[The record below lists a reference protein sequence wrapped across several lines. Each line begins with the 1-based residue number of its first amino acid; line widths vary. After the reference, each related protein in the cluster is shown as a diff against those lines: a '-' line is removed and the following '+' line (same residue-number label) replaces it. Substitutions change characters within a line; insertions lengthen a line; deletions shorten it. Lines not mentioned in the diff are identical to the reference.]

1 MPVQIRSGNTFRNS
15 LVLLTCVILVAIVP
29 ADLSAAL
36 LADVDNSGPPAIGTV
51 VDLNAITL
59 PDSYGNEQKLGAIAG
74 SGTRVIAF
82 IGTECPMAKLYGP
95 RLRDLAKQFAAR
107 TESGPVVS
115 FIGVCSNVQDSLTEV
130 QAYTNRSGIEFPILM
145 DSDQK
150 LADLL
155 GVTRTPEVVV
165 LDDQA
170 VIRYRGRI
178 DDQYGVGVAKLAPT
192 SKYLVDAVE
201 QLIAG
206 SEIRQPETKSTG
218 CLIGRRRRPE
228 SRGEITYSRH
238 IAPIFN
244 QRCVECHRD
253 GEIAPFSLTRYEE
266 TRGWEFMIAE
276 VVRDERMPP
285 WNANPDHG
293 QFRNDARLTDEEKTL
308 IRTWIE
314 NGSPEGDPKEL
325 PDAPTFTKGWRI
337 PEPDLIIP
345 VRSEPFEVP
354 ATGVV
359 DYQYF
364 QVDPGFTEDKYVIAA
379 EARPGN
385 TAVVHHIIAFLQLPG
400 EKGISLG
407 RMLIGYAPGTSPL
420 VFSDD
425 TAIRIPAGSKI
436 LFEMHYTPNGT
447 AQSDLSQIAMKFVDG
462 SKVRN
467 EVVGLEALNER
478 LTIPAN
484 AANHVITAQERFR
497 EDTTLLSLTP
507 HMHLR
512 GKAFRYEALYPDG
525 TKEILLDV
533 PRYDFNWQLRYE
545 FSEPRLMPAGTVVT
559 CIAAFDN
566 SSDNPN
572 NPDPDKDVRW
582 GQQSWE
588 EMMIGFFTG
597 IRPLAR

>member
-1 MPVQIRSGNTFRNS
+1 MQVQIRIVNTVRVHSFLLCFS
-15 LVLLTCVILVAIVP
+15 LLFAGFP
-29 ADLSAAL
+29 ADVGASE
-36 LADVDNSGPPAIGTV
+36 PPAIGTA
-51 VDLNAITL
+51 VDLSDLAL
-59 PDSYGNEQKLGAIAG
+59 PDSYGNEQKFSSIAG
-74 SGTRVIAF
+74 SGVSVIAF

-95 RLRDLAKQFAAR
+95 RLRDLAQEFGRR
-107 TESGPVVS
+107 TDAGQKVS
-115 FIGVCSNVQDSLTEV
+115 FIGVCSNIQDTLTEV
-130 QAYTNRSGIEFPILM
+130 QAYANRSGIEFPVLM

-150 LADLL
+150 LADQL

-165 LDDQA
+165 LDEQG

-178 DDQYGVGVAKLAPT
+178 DDQYGVGVAKLSPT
-192 SKYLVDAVE
+192 SKFLADAVD

-206 SEIRQPETKSTG
+206 NEIQQPETQATG

-228 SRGEITYSRH
+228 SRGDITFSRH

-244 QRCVECHRD
+244 QRCVECHRE
-253 GEIAPFSLTRYEE
+253 GEIAPFSLTSYEE

-285 WNANPDHG
+285 WNANPAHG
-293 QFRNDARLTDEEKTL
+293 EFRNDARLTDDEKSL

-314 NGSPEGDPKEL
+314 NGSPEGDPSEL
-325 PDAPTFTKGWRI
+325 PDAPVFTKGWRI
-337 PEPDLIIP
+337 SDPDLIIP
-345 VRSEPFEVP
+345 VRSEPFDVP

-385 TAVVHHIIAFLQLPG
+385 TAVVHHIIAFLQPPG
-400 EKGISLG
+400 EKGVSLG

-447 AQSDLSQIAMKFVDG
+447 AQSDVSQIAMKFVDG
-462 SKVRN
+462 SKVKN

-478 LTIPAN
+478 LAIPAN
-484 AANHVITAQERFR
+484 TANHVITAQERFR

-512 GKAFRYEALYPDG
+512 GKAFRYEAQYPDG
-525 TKEILLDV
+525 TTEILLDV

-545 FSEPRLMPAGTVVT
+545 FAEPKRMPAGTVVT
-559 CIAAFDN
+559 CTAAFDN

-572 NPDPDKDVRW
+572 NPDPEKVVHW

-597 IRPLAR
+597 IRPMTR